1 VRGDSMRDDGIL
13 DGDYLVIEG
22 RETARNG
29 EIVVALI
36 DEEQATLKRFFLEPN
51 RVRLEPANSSFR
63 PVFIKP
69 PQRLRI
75 QGVVVAVIRKFHR
88 NGNVST
94 IM

>member
-1 VRGDSMRDDGIL
+1 MRDEGIL

-29 EIVVALI
+29 DIVVALI
-36 DEEQATLKRFFLEPN
+36 YDDQATLKRFFLEPN
-51 RVRLEPANSSFR
+51 RVRLEPANSSFK

-75 QGVVVAVIRKFHR
+75 QVVVAGVIRKFQR
-88 NGNVST
+88 NGDIST
-94 IM
+94 IV